1 MKNNSVFKIIKKL
14 SIVNLIFSIL
24 SLALFLIFIF
34 LFATNLNNFFNSKSL
49 FSKFFVFDFS
59 RNDMLVLSLLSVLC
73 VVLFVVIGSLN
84 ISIIAFSV
92 QLKETIYKTKIITYV
107 IISIASFIFLFIGFL
122 IFFTSI
128 LNFAS
133 SFSTLRYISMAI
145 KNDSLNDENKESDG
159 PSVY

>member
-59 RNDMLVLSLLSVLC
+59 RNDMLVLSLLSVLS

-159 PSVY
+159 LSVY

>member
-59 RNDMLVLSLLSVLC
+59 RNDMLVLSLLSVLS